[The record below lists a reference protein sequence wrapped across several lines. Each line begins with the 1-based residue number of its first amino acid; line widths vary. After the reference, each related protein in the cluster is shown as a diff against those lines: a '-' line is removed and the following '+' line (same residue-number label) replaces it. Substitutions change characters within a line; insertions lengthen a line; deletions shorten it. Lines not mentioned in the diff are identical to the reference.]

1 MFKVHKSRWVRQIV
15 LCRNRFGWLCALSV
29 VWIALH
35 VFMFF
40 YRMTDADKLANTM
53 IADLRD
59 DLIDRLDGSVLVK
72 ASDSADLLY
81 SQFASQLEVA
91 KRDYLDTLLWALYLL
106 CQLVLSVVAVVCLEF
121 ADPDEARPMLEQ
133 LGLLA

>member
-1 MFKVHKSRWVRQIV
+1 M
-15 LCRNRFGWLCALSV
+15 SV

>member
-1 MFKVHKSRWVRQIV
+1 
-15 LCRNRFGWLCALSV
+15 
-29 VWIALH
+29 
-35 VFMFF
+35 
-40 YRMTDADKLANTM
+40 MTDADKLANAM

-81 SQFASQLEVA
+81 SQFASQLEMV
-91 KRDYLDTLLWALYLL
+91 KRDYLDTLL
-106 CQLVLSVVAVVCLEF
+106 CQLALSVVAVVCLES

>member
-1 MFKVHKSRWVRQIV
+1 
-15 LCRNRFGWLCALSV
+15 
-29 VWIALH
+29 
-35 VFMFF
+35 
-40 YRMTDADKLANTM
+40 MTDADKLANTM

-91 KRDYLDTLLWALYLL
+91 KRDYWIRCRGRCTCCASWRFPWSRSSA
-106 CQLVLSVVAVVCLEF
+106 
-121 ADPDEARPMLEQ
+121 
-133 LGLLA
+133 